1 MYLAPLFLKAFLRKN
16 KYVELEINN
25 IRKEFPVLS
34 REVYNKPIVY
44 LDNAATTQKPRCVID
59 RLRDYYEAENSNIH
73 RGVHF
78 MSQEATSAFEHAR
91 ENVRAFINANSLSEI
106 IFTKGTTESINLVAN
121 SFGKAFLRSDDE
133 IVISQMEHHSN
144 LVPWQIA
151 CEEHGAILKVA
162 DITTSGE
169 INIEALKKL
178 LSDKTRLVAITHVS
192 NTLGTVNPVT
202 EIVRLAHSFGAYV
215 LIDGAQAVAHHT
227 VDVQEMNCD
236 FYCFSGHKM
245 YGPMGIG
252 VLYGKE
258 RLLDQMPPYQGGG
271 EMVSQVTFNKTTYNN
286 LPFKFEAGTPNVAGV
301 LGLEKAIGFMINLGM
316 KNIAGYENQVLSY
329 AMKKIGEIDSVTIY
343 GQAAQKSGI
352 VSFNLKGVHPF
363 DAGTIIDK
371 FGVAVRTGHLCTQ
384 PLIQFYNVP
393 GFIRASF
400 AIYNT
405 TEEVDKLSE
414 AIVKARE
421 MLT

>member
-1 MYLAPLFLKAFLRKN
+1 
-16 KYVELEINN
+16 
-25 IRKEFPVLS
+25 
-34 REVYNKPIVY
+34 
-44 LDNAATTQKPRCVID
+44 
-59 RLRDYYEAENSNIH
+59 
-73 RGVHF
+73 
-78 MSQEATSAFEHAR
+78 
-91 ENVRAFINANSLSEI
+91 
-106 IFTKGTTESINLVAN
+106 
-121 SFGKAFLRSDDE
+121 
-133 IVISQMEHHSN
+133 
-144 LVPWQIA
+144 
-151 CEEHGAILKVA
+151 
-162 DITTSGE
+162 
-169 INIEALKKL
+169 
-178 LSDKTRLVAITHVS
+178 
-192 NTLGTVNPVT
+192 
-202 EIVRLAHSFGAYV
+202 
-215 LIDGAQAVAHHT
+215 
-227 VDVQEMNCD
+227 
-236 FYCFSGHKM
+236 
-245 YGPMGIG
+245 MGIG